1 MNSNQ
6 RGFSLPELMVVI
18 GIISLL
24 AAIAVPMSIHSI
36 AARRLGASTLE
47 VLSFLEHSRSI
58 AIKRGEPVYVRVDLA
73 QRTYRATI
81 GSASGDVV
89 RSGKTGSGV
98 VLQQPAA
105 DALPN
110 AFRFNSHGLVEREVS
125 TNTWALTSGKLELSN
140 GRPPN
145 KVVSLN
151 AGGNA
156 KIEKTN

>member
-1 MNSNQ
+1 MHSNQ

-18 GIISLL
+18 GIVSLL

-36 AARRLGASTLE
+36 AARRLGASTLD
-47 VLSFLEHSRSI
+47 VLAFIEHSRAA
-58 AIKRGEPVYVRVDLA
+58 AIKRGEPVYVRLDLA
-73 QRTYRATI
+73 QATYRATI
-81 GSASGDVV
+81 GSVSGDVV

-98 VLQQPAA
+98 ALRQPAA
-105 DALPN
+105 DALPTT
-110 AFRFNSHGLVEREVS
+110 FRFNSHGMAEKEVS
-125 TNTWALTSGKLELSN
+125 GNTWALTSGKLELSN
-140 GRPPN
+140 GRQPN